1 MTGIL
6 FALGASTVWGM
17 ANVWIRLAL
26 RDMRPTTSAVF
37 SLFAGLLLLI
47 PLSFLLHWNDL
58 TAMTLG
64 AVVAVF
70 FYGMT
75 NFLMGRFLN
84 YSSISRIGLSRSVPI
99 VSASP
104 VPALLLAILLL
115 GEEVNVLLIVGALV
129 VVSGV
134 LLIVTERR

>member
-47 PLSFLLHWNDL
+47 PLSFLLHWDDL

-84 YSSISRIGLSRSVPI
+84 YSAISRIGLSRSVPI